1 MQKIFIFLAICLFVT
16 SDGLDVQ
23 NRSIGIKEEDK
34 NTTSEVILEFIS
46 DGVYNLKVK
55 LKDSIQEFR
64 LVKEK
69 KDIEVLI
76 AEDEEVIN
84 RIEHEVRKMV
94 AFHQAILCLIFSEW
108 L

>member
-23 NRSIGIKEEDK
+23 NRSIGIKKEDK
-34 NTTSEVILEFIS
+34 NTVSEVILEFIS
-46 DGVYNLKVK
+46 DGVYNLEVK
-55 LKDSIQEFR
+55 IKDSIKDFR

-69 KDIEVLI
+69 KDIKVLI

-84 RIEHEVRKMV
+84 RIDDEVRK
-94 AFHQAILCLIFSEW
+94 
-108 L
+108 

>member
-1 MQKIFIFLAICLFVT
+1 MLKILIFLAICSYPT
-16 SDGLDVQ
+16 NGLNVQ

-34 NTTSEVILEFIS
+34 NTTSEVILKFIS
-46 DGVYNLKVK
+46 DGVYNFEVK

-84 RIEHEVRKMV
+84 RIEDEVRK
-94 AFHQAILCLIFSEW
+94 
-108 L
+108 